1 MHFKIMRH
9 FALNN
14 ENKVHSY
21 TTVIQMPWHSKRNLR
36 QKTVENLLLQKAQ
49 FVRFWQ
55 IMNFKK

>member
-49 FVRFWQ
+49 FVRFWAL
-55 IMNFKK
+55 